1 MTGKL
6 VQTADPELA
15 FGLVLTPGWITKPIT
30 DQLDKPFAEL
40 GCGPAT
46 LVLEGIIWL
55 QWIRAAIVGGILVAL
70 SAALPQ
76 STGDLNNY
84 VSFVRG
90 AFMLWLPMYMGTL
103 TIPWVILKRRS
114 RETDLSVGA
123 AHPAL
128 LKVIRRAPLI
138 AFPVA
143 VFVAFIS
150 FIVM

>member
-1 MTGKL
+1 MTGKPSRY
-6 VQTADPELA
+6 VDPYLA
-15 FGLVLTPGWITKPIT
+15 FGLALTPGWITKPIT

-46 LVLEGIIWL
+46 LVLEGIAWL
-55 QWIRAAIVGGILVAL
+55 QWIRAALVGGILVAL

-76 STGDLNNY
+76 PTGDLNNY

-90 AFMLWLPMYMGTL
+90 ALMLWLPIYMMTL
-103 TIPWVILKRRS
+103 SIPWVILKRS
-114 RETDLSVGA
+114 RETPLSVGA